1 MAIARDIVM
10 ETPTGLAVKAQAKAA
25 RMPDL
30 LLEARRI
37 ANTLLSGW
45 HGRRKPGSG
54 DNFWQFR
61 PYVQG
66 ETVANIDWRR
76 SARDDHIYLR
86 DREWAAAQTVWI
98 APDQSPSMHYQ
109 SRFSTMAKDSY
120 ALLLAFTLAEL
131 FARSGERIAV
141 PALLSPMQTQNAAE
155 EMALAFNNLKTP
167 YQLTNLH
174 EVSRHSHMIILSDFL
189 DDPEEIFKKFD
200 VLANAG
206 VNAHF
211 IEICDPAEERFPYRG
226 RVDFIDPETQH
237 HYLAGRAEAFRDA
250 YARLYSARRQSLA
263 EYAKNIGAS
272 YYVAP
277 TDKNLSSVILALAT
291 MIGSAS
297 GYRRG

>member
-10 ETPTGLAVKAQAKAA
+10 EAPTGLAVKAQAKAA

-37 ANTLLSGW
+37 ANTLVSGW
-45 HGRRKPGSG
+45 HGRRKPGTG

-109 SRFSTMAKDSY
+109 SRFSNIAKDSY
-120 ALLLAFTLAEL
+120 ALLLALTLAEL

-141 PALLSPMQTQNAAE
+141 PDLLRPMQTQNAAE
-155 EMALAFNNLKTP
+155 EMALAFENLKTP
-167 YQLTNLH
+167 YQLTGLH
-174 EVSRHSHMIILSDFL
+174 QVSHHSHIIILSDFL
-189 DDPEEIFKKFD
+189 DDPDEICKKFD
-200 VLANAG
+200 VLADAH
-206 VNAHF
+206 VNAHY

-226 RVDFIDPETQH
+226 RVDFIDPETRQ
-237 HYLAGRAEAFRDA
+237 HYLAGRAEEFHDA
-250 YARLYSARRQSLA
+250 YFHLYSARRQSLA
-263 EYAKNIGAS
+263 EHAKNLGAS
-272 YYVAP
+272 YHVAP
-277 TDKNLSSVILALAT
+277 TDKKLSSVILALAT
-291 MIGSAS
+291 MIGTAS